1 MYFLSGFI
9 VLLGGIAMLVLC
21 SVLVYFFISLVSRKG
36 FKRVLQKHD
45 IIEIMVWTGLI
56 LLSVMLIVQQSWFV
70 LLPIVLLMMTMIKL
84 RRTHRKLRAIL
95 GEDT

>member
-21 SVLVYFFISLVSRKG
+21 CLLVYFLIALVSRKG
-36 FKRVLQKHD
+36 FKRTLQKHE

-56 LLSVMLIVQQSWFV
+56 LLSLLLIVQQSWLV
-70 LLPIVLLMMTMIKL
+70 LLPIVLLMTTMIKL
-84 RRTHRKLRAIL
+84 RRTNRKIRAIL
-95 GEDT
+95 SEDT

>member
-1 MYFLSGFI
+1 MYLLSGFI

-21 SVLVYFFISLVSRKG
+21 CVLVYFFISLVSRKG

-56 LLSVMLIVQQSWFV
+56 LLSAMLIVQQSWFV

-84 RRTHRKLRAIL
+84 RRTNRKLRAIL

>member
-84 RRTHRKLRAIL
+84 RRTNRKLRAIL
-95 GEDT
+95 GEET